1 MSRKRQKEKKM
12 NKKIILNSID
22 KVKDFATKAGHFEEN
37 ITLQSGRYVVNGKS
51 IMGIFSL
58 DLTQPMD
65 MIIEAESEERAE
77 EIWATLDK
85 FEFEAKTNVA

>member
-1 MSRKRQKEKKM
+1 ME
-12 NKKIILNSID
+12 KKIILNSID

-65 MIIEAESEERAE
+65 MTIEAKSDERAE
-77 EIWATLDK
+77 EIWAVLNK
-85 FEFEAKTNVA
+85 FEYEVAEVA

>member
-1 MSRKRQKEKKM
+1 ME
-12 NKKIILNSID
+12 KKIILNSID
-22 KVKDFATKAGHFEEN
+22 KVKEFATKAGHFEEN

-65 MIIEAESEERAE
+65 MIIEAEAEERAEERAE

-85 FEFEAKTNVA
+85 FEFEAKTKVA

>member
-1 MSRKRQKEKKM
+1 M

-22 KVKDFATKAGHFEEN
+22 KVKEFATKAGHFEEN

-58 DLTQPMD
+58 DLTQLMEK
-65 MIIEAESEERAE
+65 IIEAESEERAE
-77 EIWATLDK
+77 EIWAKLDK
-85 FEFEAKTNVA
+85 FEFKATKNVA

>member
-1 MSRKRQKEKKM
+1 ME
-12 NKKIILNSID
+12 KKIILNSID
-22 KVKDFATKAGHFEEN
+22 KVKEFATKAGHFEEN

-77 EIWATLDK
+77 EIWATLDR

>member
-1 MSRKRQKEKKM
+1 ME
-12 NKKIILNSID
+12 KKIILNSID
-22 KVKDFATKAGHFEEN
+22 KVKEFATKAGHFEEN

-65 MIIEAESEERAE
+65 MIIEAESEKRAE

>member
-1 MSRKRQKEKKM
+1 M

-22 KVKDFATKAGHFEEN
+22 KVKEFATKAGHFEEN

-85 FEFEAKTNVA
+85 FEFEAKTKVA